1 MQWGEKPE
9 EGIIS
14 VCGPGKH
21 ASTKIHGQT
30 NDCIARPMSVL
41 LFDSN
46 KNQMNLWKMLHLD
59 FS

>member
-30 NDCIARPMSVL
+30 DDCIARPMSVL